1 MIEYVNLLLLLTM
14 FGSTCYVYYRLKKI
28 FYLIS
33 IVMDSEILDQFTD
46 LGRDIDSEFPKPK
59 RGRKKKADTKMNEL
73 EDNDVRDKRER
84 LVACIL
90 SGNSKMYLGKEYT
103 EQQINEMDYNSINT
117 LLNRYESVLSAQM
130 TKSLGKS
137 IINLYSNLACSVLGV
152 GNQQELS
159 TDLECDPF
167 LNTAMQRFTCN
178 LYYRFGTLLGPV
190 SVGII
195 TGKHYAKNSI
205 TKLNDRS
212 NSGTRDPATRNCN
225 QTEEPLRIEQRRK
238 LVEYNKRKKEE
249 LKHLNEQITKQD
261 DMADH
266 KPRPDTSTYVYA
278 GSLSV
283 LGLAI
288 SGYLL
293 YSKFKKLERNLIDAP
308 PPPVKRLALNQKEI
322 FLKCSKNFYHIIYK
336 WLKTIQKI

>member
-1 MIEYVNLLLLLTM
+1 MIECINLLLLLTM
-14 FGSTCYVYYRLKKI
+14 LGSTCYVYYRLKKI

-33 IVMDSEILDQFTD
+33 IVMDSEILDKLTD
-46 LGRDIDSEFPKPK
+46 LGRDVDSEFPKPK

-90 SGNSKMYLGKEYT
+90 SGNSKM
-103 EQQINEMDYNSINT
+103 SINT

-137 IINLYSNLACSVLGV
+137 VINLYSNLACSVLGV
-152 GNQQELS
+152 GNQRELS

-167 LNTAMQRFTCN
+167 LNTTMQRFTCD
-178 LYYRFGTLLGPV
+178 LYYRFGALLAPV

-212 NSGTRDPATRNCN
+212 NNGTCDTATRDCN
-225 QTEEPLRIEQRRK
+225 QTEEPSE
-238 LVEYNKRKKEE
+238 N
-249 LKHLNEQITKQD
+249 
-261 DMADH
+261 
-266 KPRPDTSTYVYA
+266 
-278 GSLSV
+278 
-283 LGLAI
+283 
-288 SGYLL
+288 
-293 YSKFKKLERNLIDAP
+293 
-308 PPPVKRLALNQKEI
+308 
-322 FLKCSKNFYHIIYK
+322 
-336 WLKTIQKI
+336 